1 MTTSDTS
8 GALAADR
15 DFFKALTDGNGEE
28 LKRLLADDFI
38 LIDVMRGGQVPKA
51 ALVELVG
58 SDQLKFESITPAE
71 VHARRYG
78 STAIVS
84 GRTEMRLRFE
94 QSSATVKSHYTHVY
108 VETRGHW
115 TLVSAQGTQIS
126 DD

>member
-1 MTTSDTS
+1 MNDTS

-15 DFFKALTDGNGEE
+15 DFFKALTEGSGET
-28 LKRLLADDFI
+28 LNRLLADDFI
-38 LIDVMRGGQVPKA
+38 LVDVMRGMEVPKA

-58 SDQLKFESITPAE
+58 SGQLKFEAVTPAE

-94 QSSATVKSHYTHVY
+94 DTAVTVKSRYTHVY
-108 VETRGHW
+108 VEAQGRW
-115 TLVSAQGTQIS
+115 MMVSAQGTQIAEG
-126 DD
+126 

>member
-1 MTTSDTS
+1 MNDTS

-15 DFFKALTDGNGEE
+15 EFFKALTEGNGDA
-28 LKRLLADDFI
+28 LNRLLADDFI
-38 LIDVMRGGQVPKA
+38 LVDVMRGTEVPKA

-58 SDQLKFESITPAE
+58 SGQLKFESITPAE

-94 QSSATVKSHYTHVY
+94 DTAVIVKSRYTHVY
-108 VETRGHW
+108 IEAQGHW
-115 TLVSAQGTQIS
+115 AMVSGQGTQIS
-126 DD
+126 ES

>member
-1 MTTSDTS
+1 
-8 GALAADR
+8 
-15 DFFKALTDGNGEE
+15 
-28 LKRLLADDFI
+28 
-38 LIDVMRGGQVPKA
+38 
-51 ALVELVG
+51 
-58 SDQLKFESITPAE
+58 

-94 QSSATVKSHYTHVY
+94 QSSATVKSRYTHVY